1 MSEKKMVNEEQ
12 EVSAL
17 DLLLGDGMPNM
28 KKETPTASYE
38 VERLSE
44 AAGKPVVFKLQALP
58 YGRVQDLRRMSE
70 DSEVNIL
77 LSGCLSPDL
86 KDVKLM
92 AKYGGVTPG
101 EMVKNLLLPGE
112 ITDLSI
118 AVERLCGYR
127 KTTISEVKNG

>member
-1 MSEKKMVNEEQ
+1 MSENKMVNEAQ

-17 DLLLGDGMPNM
+17 DLLLGDGMPNV
-28 KKETPTASYE
+28 KKEPITASYE

-44 AAGKPVVFKLQALP
+44 AAGKPVVFKLQALG

-77 LSGCLSPDL
+77 LAGCVSPDL
-86 KDVKLM
+86 KDPKLM

-112 ITDLSI
+112 IADLSI

>member
-1 MSEKKMVNEEQ
+1 MSENKMVQEEQ
-12 EVSAL
+12 EISAL
-17 DLLLGDGMPNM
+17 ELLLGDGMPNV
-28 KKETPTASYE
+28 KKEAPTASYE

-77 LSGCLSPDL
+77 LAGCVSPDL
-86 KDVKLM
+86 KDSRM
-92 AKYGGVTPG
+92 MEKYGGVTPG

-112 ITDLSI
+112 IADLSI

-127 KTTISEVKNG
+127 KTTINEVKNG